1 MADNNQYCAR
11 VFLSDAEAPSEENCL
26 HKYDRKQMIFEAL
39 GETVYYIAVEAK

>member
-11 VFLSDAEAPSEENCL
+11 VFLSDSETPSEENYL

-39 GETVYYIAVEAK
+39 GEKVYYIAVEAK